1 MAMILESNQA
11 CPLASQC
18 PYHTGQMGPCYGA
31 KADRPNK
38 FECEH
43 VVGGRIVEGGTKIP
57 GDQTGKQQV
66 ILG

>member
-1 MAMILESNQA
+1 MMILEANQV
-11 CPLASQC
+11 CSLASQC
-18 PYHTGQMGPCYGA
+18 PYHNGQAGPCYGA

-38 FECEH
+38 FECEF
-43 VVGGRIVEGGTKIP
+43 VVNGRIIEGGAKIP